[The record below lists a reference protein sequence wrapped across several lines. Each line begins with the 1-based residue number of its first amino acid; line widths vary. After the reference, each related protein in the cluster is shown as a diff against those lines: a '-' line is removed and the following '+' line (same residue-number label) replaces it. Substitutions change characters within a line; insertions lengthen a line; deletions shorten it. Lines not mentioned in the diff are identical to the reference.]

1 SQLILENTN
10 IGPIRTAFL
19 NRILLCTFSTS
30 LLYVKRKRNESVLGA
45 LIGWFIRAGQSEYR
59 TRCRFDFVKLMNK
72 ILLITFEQGEVRIVK
87 VPTIQSVAKSFAAV
101 AGSQI
106 PKV

>member
-1 SQLILENTN
+1 MNKPQSQLILENTN

-45 LIGWFIRAGQSEYR
+45 LI
-59 TRCRFDFVKLMNK
+59 VMNK

-106 PKV
+106 PKVDFVQF